1 MPSGIPPGGP
11 PGEHPED
18 RTSVEANAVS
28 IAFGFQATDLEP
40 DAASTERVDE
50 LKREIAL
57 KRYDVDAGAVADA
70 IVAKMRL
77 VKQGR
82 RALAADVADRSRM
95 ADVLSRPGR

>member
-1 MPSGIPPGGP
+1 MASGDSPVGP
-11 PGEHPED
+11 AGEHPED
-18 RTSVEANAVS
+18 RTSVEADALR
-28 IAFGFQATDLEP
+28 IALTAAATDLEP
-40 DAASTERVDE
+40 DAAGRGKVDT

-82 RALAADVADRSRM
+82 RALAADVTDRSLQL
-95 ADVLSRPGR
+95 DELSRRAR

>member
-1 MPSGIPPGGP
+1 MPSGTPPCGA

-18 RTSVEANAVS
+18 RTSVETDALVVAL
-28 IAFGFQATDLEP
+28 GYQTTDLVI
-40 DAASTERVDE
+40 DAAGTERVVE

-57 KRYDVDAGAVADA
+57 KRYDVDASAVADA

-82 RALAADVADRSRM
+82 RALAADPVDRSPT
-95 ADVLSRPGR
+95 ADVLNQRFR